1 MNKPLVTIGIPVFN
15 GEEFVE
21 DAVRS
26 AMGQTFRDLEI
37 VISDNASTD
46 STADIL
52 ERLAAEDPRIRI
64 FRNATNLGAAPNYN
78 RCFEEGRGTFFKW
91 LAHDD
96 RMKPSFVK
104 AAVDA
109 LTDNPRAVLV
119 NATTEYIDEKGVCF
133 SSYDS
138 ELRRASGDDAVE
150 RFAAMVIR
158 SHSCVDFFGLARRD
172 RMEGSLLHG
181 PFHGADRAY
190 LAQMALRGPLLQ
202 IRDPLIEMREHS
214 RRYTRMKQKL
224 RDRESWHD
232 ARAKRGWHLPTVRLY
247 REYLAMVAAED
258 LSRAERLRCYTVLAR
273 WWVANWNGVRV
284 GVDVAS
290 LAFPRLPEHALQVKK
305 ALFGLAPGH
314 FDLDVAKGQR
324 ANGNPL

>member
-1 MNKPLVTIGIPVFN
+1 MKQPLVTIGVPVFN

-26 AMGQTFRDLEI
+26 AMAQTFRDIEI

-46 STADIL
+46 RTADIL
-52 ERLAAEDPRIRI
+52 ATLAAEDPRIRI
-64 FRNATNLGAAPNYN
+64 FRNSTNLGAAPNYN

-96 RMKPSFVK
+96 RMKPTFVK
-104 AAVDA
+104 IAVDA
-109 LTDNPRAVLV
+109 LTANPEAVLV
-119 NATTEYIDEKGVCF
+119 NATTEYIDEIGVCF

-138 ELRRASGDDAVE
+138 ELRRASGEDAVN

-172 RMEGSLLHG
+172 AMVGSLLHG
-181 PFHGADRAY
+181 SFHGADRAY

-202 IRDPLIEMREHS
+202 ISDHLIEMREHS

-232 ARAKRGWHLPTVRLY
+232 ARAKRGWHLPTLRLY
-247 REYLAMVAAED
+247 REYLAMVGAEK
-258 LSRAERLRCYTVLAR
+258 LSRSERLRCYGVLAK

-284 GVDVAS
+284 GVDIAS
-290 LAFPRLPEHALQVKK
+290 LAFPRFPEHALQVKK
-305 ALFGLAPGH
+305 AIFGLAPGH
-314 FDLDVAKGQR
+314 FDLETAKGKQ
-324 ANGNPL
+324 ASGTPG